1 MCGPLLDWNGNGC
14 IDPTDVA
21 IMLALAEEQELYET
35 FDDADEQVDPTLAK
49 MLAHEAV
56 DDV

>member
-21 IMLALAEEQELYET
+21 IMLGLAEEQELYET
-35 FDDADEQVDPTLAK
+35 FDDADEQDDCADDTATLW
-49 MLAHEAV
+49 
-56 DDV
+56 D